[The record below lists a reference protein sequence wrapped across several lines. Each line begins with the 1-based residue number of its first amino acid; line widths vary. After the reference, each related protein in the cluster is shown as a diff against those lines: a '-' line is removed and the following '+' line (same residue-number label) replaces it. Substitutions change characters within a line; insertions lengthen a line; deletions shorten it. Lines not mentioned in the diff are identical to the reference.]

1 MTDETCGS
9 GGLTRST
16 FAKKCDF
23 VLSRLGP
30 IKLVLAVDELLSCLV
45 GIPGI
50 VRDRKVELHLIH
62 LNQDNSMSKELVLT
76 SQTLNIWDILN
87 LVAFTVN

>member
-16 FAKKCDF
+16 FAKKCDS
-23 VLSRLGP
+23 VLTRLGP
-30 IKLVLAVDELLSCLV
+30 MKLVLTVDELLSCLV

-62 LNQDNSMSKELVLT
+62 LSQDNSTSEELVLT
-76 SQTLNIWDILN
+76 SQTSTIWDVLN